1 MTNIVPLLAQADN
14 LSAEEQAACKLQ
26 ITGQLQEAG
35 IQPFAFTP
43 SYDELLAASCVP
55 TVPYAVS
62 SVAGSDHDIMDAS
75 LLMSPDY
82 VQPLVPTELS
92 ALVEHVFSPNGSS
105 WLRHSAAKKYL
116 QWRSSGIQTRPKYLY
131 RPLSLA
137 GPGPSSALARRGG
150 PLVGPS
156 SSLALARVNNQRQGG
171 NHQTQFHMVDWAAEL
186 QRSLSSERERY
197 EALARGE
204 RVVWLNARLN
214 ECARDGTL
222 VPVKSSK
229 EASPGRRKRGAHAK
243 RMSHYQDPLGLL
255 QVAADLKAKGWIAL
269 ELLGGVGI
277 LGGLAFWLARQRWQS
292 EPLQLTEEW
301 SRLWGFDL

>member
-1 MTNIVPLLAQADN
+1 LTNIVPLLAQADN
-14 LSAEEQAACKLQ
+14 LSVEEQAACKEQ

-35 IQPFAFTP
+35 IQPFGFTA
-43 SYDELLAASCVP
+43 SSDELSAASSIP

-82 VQPLVPTELS
+82 VQPLVSTEL
-92 ALVEHVFSPNGSS
+92 AVLVEHVFSPNGSS

-116 QWRSSGIQTRPKYLY
+116 HWRSSGIQSRPKYLY
-131 RPLSLA
+131 RPLSFP
-137 GPGPSSALARRGG
+137 GPDPSSALARRGG

-156 SSLALARVNNQRQGG
+156 TSLALARVSNQQRGG
-171 NHQTQFHMVDWAAEL
+171 SQTQFHMVDWAAEL
-186 QRSLSSERERY
+186 QRSLASERERY
-197 EALARGE
+197 ESLARGE
-204 RVVWLNARLN
+204 RAVWLTERLD
-214 ECARDGTL
+214 ECAKDGTL

-229 EASPGRRKRGAHAK
+229 EASPCRRKRRQHS
-243 RMSHYQDPLGLL
+243 RHMSRRQDPLGLL

-277 LGGLAFWLARQRWQS
+277 IGGLAFWLARQRWQS

-301 SRLWGFDL
+301 ARLWGFDI